1 MSQPCFFAHHN
12 ATAESTPPD
21 KRTIARSIRL
31 PPNRWGPQPFAVQA
45 ANRRLPP
52 HKYLSQTREMEGR
65 KGFQAAGG
73 GGRWYG
79 CQRTWSS
86 SSIPSRGS
94 PCQVARRSPYRSS
107 RIARRCR
114 SRCTMS
120 SVSPDETRTARTIP
134 RSLHMTNRWSPR
146 VTSWTSP
153 SLSVNAS
160 RTNDEIAE
168 IMLPTTS
175 RSLSLIRLRDMCLIS
190 RLFELITKTSS
201 MSGSGVEGTS
211 SAGGGG
217 AAVVVV
223 GIRLIVTSIF
233 FGASFRPGTRCQRSD
248 DAHANARPAPITS
261 THPARGVQV
270 VLKLPPAYCP
280 RNCGTGILRFVLAAG
295 GIVNT
300 IANEAYSDEAQEAR
314 KAIPAYRPRSFFQ
327 TDKRERPSP
336 PKPAA
341 SPRMKN
347 LLYSASAFAM
357 SG

>member
-1 MSQPCFFAHHN
+1 MSQPCFFAHQS

-21 KRTIARSIRL
+21 RRMIARSIRL
-31 PPNRWGPQPFAVQA
+31 PPNRLGLQPSTVRA
-45 ANRRLPP
+45 AKRRLPT
-52 HKYLSQTREMEGR
+52 HKYLSQTRRTEGR
-65 KGFQAAGG
+65 KGYQATGG

-86 SSIPSRGS
+86 SSIPSRDS

-107 RIARRCR
+107 RIASRCR

-134 RSLHMTNRWSPR
+134 RSLHMTKRWSPR

-190 RLFELITKTSS
+190 RLFEPITKTSS
-201 MSGSGVEGTS
+201 ITGSGADGA

-217 AAVVVV
+217 GFVTD
-223 GIRLIVTSIF
+223 GMRLIVTSIF
-233 FGASFRPGTRCQRSD
+233 FGVSFFEETRCQTSD
-248 DAHANARPAPITS
+248 DAQANAKPAPI
-261 THPARGVQV
+261 ARNHASWG
-270 VLKLPPAYCP
+270 
-280 RNCGTGILRFVLAAG
+280 
-295 GIVNT
+295 
-300 IANEAYSDEAQEAR
+300 AQL
-314 KAIPAYRPRSFFQ
+314 SV
-327 TDKRERPSP
+327 
-336 PKPAA
+336 
-341 SPRMKN
+341 
-347 LLYSASAFAM
+347 
-357 SG
+357 

>member
-1 MSQPCFFAHHN
+1 MTQPFFFAHHK

-21 KRTIARSIRL
+21 KRTIACSIRL
-31 PPNRWGPQPFAVQA
+31 PPSRLCRQSFTLQA
-45 ANRRLPP
+45 AKRRLPP
-52 HKYLSQTREMEGR
+52 HKYLSQTREPDGR
-65 KGFQAAGG
+65 KGLQAAGGG

-79 CQRTWSS
+79 CQRTCSS

-94 PCQVARRSPYRSS
+94 PCHVARRSPYRSS
-107 RIARRCR
+107 RIASRCR
-114 SRCTMS
+114 RRCTMS
-120 SVSPDETRTARTIP
+120 SVSPDVTRTARAIP
-134 RSLHMTNRWSPR
+134 RSLHMTNRWCPR

-168 IMLPTTS
+168 IMLPTTP
-175 RSLSLIRLRDMCLIS
+175 RSLSLLTLRDMCLIS

-201 MSGSGVEGTS
+201 MSGSRVDGTS

-217 AAVVVV
+217 ALVGGV

-248 DAHANARPAPITS
+248 DAHAKAKPAPMTR

-300 IANEAYSDEAQEAR
+300 IANEAYSDEAQAAR
-314 KAIPAYRPRSFFQ
+314 NAIPA
-327 TDKRERPSP
+327 
-336 PKPAA
+336 
-341 SPRMKN
+341 
-347 LLYSASAFAM
+347 
-357 SG
+357 